1 VAGFL
6 LTYGPQSFSALRL
19 TAGDVRRL
27 APLLKSD
34 EQKSLPKGA
43 PRTGRGS
50 PRNWGPGAA
59 HEKKTLTNSP
69 GPKTRVAFL
78 KEIFEEGN
86 LTIANVRGRLKMNTF
101 RDFRNFFLVLAALSG
116 GRLAGLAHLKEL
128 LGRQ

>member
-19 TAGDVRRL
+19 TAGDERRL

-43 PRTGRGS
+43 PRTRRGS

-59 HEKKTLTNSP
+59 Q